1 MKKRGEFRSRTALK
15 SHVNPMEA
23 TISLAT
29 KVIQSFAN
37 NGTVTLSPAS
47 DLTSCMLP
55 ESKNKYYHDINTIG
69 MSSEST
75 IGSGLNYVR
84 ALQISYHCIEAT
96 RLGNKVSQLSRR
108 VLGPDHKLT
117 IQADKLLSISC
128 FYRIAKYFRLFTIR
142 K

>member
-1 MKKRGEFRSRTALK
+1 
-15 SHVNPMEA
+15 MEA

-37 NGTVTLSPAS
+37 NGMATLSSAS

-55 ESKNKYYHDINTIG
+55 ESKNKYEHDISTIC

-84 ALQISYHCIEAT
+84 VLQISYHCIEAT
-96 RLGNKVSQLSRR
+96 RLGTKLATISRH

-117 IQADKLLSISC
+117 IQADK
-128 FYRIAKYFRLFTIR
+128 
-142 K
+142 

>member
-1 MKKRGEFRSRTALK
+1 MLIDKLLSMVRKQAKNDHNMSRWIHMPQHSEKYQYYKMLCGFETFAYEKRGEFRSRTALK

-75 IGSGLNYVR
+75 
-84 ALQISYHCIEAT
+84 
-96 RLGNKVSQLSRR
+96 
-108 VLGPDHKLT
+108 
-117 IQADKLLSISC
+117 
-128 FYRIAKYFRLFTIR
+128 
-142 K
+142 

>member
-37 NGTVTLSPAS
+37 NGTVTLSSAF

-84 ALQISYHCIEAT
+84 VLQISYHCIEAT
-96 RLGNKVSQLSRR
+96 RLGNKVS
-108 VLGPDHKLT
+108 HH
-117 IQADKLLSISC
+117 
-128 FYRIAKYFRLFTIR
+128 
-142 K
+142 